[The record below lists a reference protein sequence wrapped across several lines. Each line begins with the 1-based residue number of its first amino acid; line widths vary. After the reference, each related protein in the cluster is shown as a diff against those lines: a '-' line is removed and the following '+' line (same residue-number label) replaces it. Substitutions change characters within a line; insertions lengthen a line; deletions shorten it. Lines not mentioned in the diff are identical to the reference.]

1 MTLEKFIQE
10 LEMQRTEWRSTTAH
24 LVVFAL
30 CSFCFSI
37 LAWAVVAGKA
47 LPADW
52 LVMTALRSPEGL
64 SEPRGPPWVKD
75 WLLNFSALG
84 SASVLIF
91 LVLAAAGFLVA
102 RREGR
107 SAGRLLAVAGGGQ
120 IMSSLLKAGFA
131 RARPPEILHEAHVR
145 GWSFP
150 SGHSMMAAIVY
161 LALAAMLSRSQERWT
176 LKAYLLAAAGFAILS
191 VGFSRVYLGV
201 HWPTDVLGGWVAGL
215 AWLSLFRCLPFP
227 ERETLLEDKC
237 SNN

>member
-64 SEPRGPPWVKD
+64 
-75 WLLNFSALG
+75 
-84 SASVLIF
+84 